1 MMIHKPIFI
10 IGVPRSGTTF
20 LYKVISAHPDVSWF
34 TSNDLVDLIPSSQ
47 HESIISN
54 WLKLKFE
61 IGKVPHNEENFFASI
76 AYRKS
81 RGKGIRKPVAIEGE
95 TFWREF
101 FGLKYTEYLPDPK
114 KHDML
119 NKLEKFISKNQKS
132 RFLNKA
138 PLHCM
143 RLFALQK
150 CFPDAKFINIYR
162 DPRSVI
168 ASSIKRDVDE
178 GIFDTGISIPNI
190 KKVQNLPQIEKWSW
204 FYKEIMN
211 YILDFS
217 QKQSNDDFFSVKYEE
232 LLINPINTVTK
243 ILNFSELS
251 IPPSIS
257 NLIPPIQETTEKWKD
272 KLTSKDQKIM
282 AEIILPVLQKM
293 NIDYNL

>member
-1 MMIHKPIFI
+1 MIKKPIFI

-20 LYKVISAHPDVSWF
+20 LYKVISAHPDVAWF
-34 TSNDLVDLIPSSQ
+34 TSHDLAYLIPSSQ

-54 WLKLKFE
+54 WMKLKFE
-61 IGKVPHNEENFFASI
+61 IGKVPQNEENFFASLTH
-76 AYRKS
+76 RKNK
-81 RGKGIRKPVAIEGE
+81 GKFLPKPVAIEGE
-95 TFWREF
+95 TFWRQF
-101 FGLKYTEYLPDPK
+101 FGLKYIENIPEPK
-114 KHDML
+114 KNEL
-119 NKLEKFISKNQKS
+119 LGKLEKLISIKQKP

-211 YILDFS
+211 YIFEFS
-217 QKQSNDDFFSVKYEE
+217 QKQSNNNFFSVKYEE
-232 LLINPINTVTK
+232 LTVNPNKIVTK

-251 IPPSIS
+251 IPPSVS
-257 NLIPPIQETTEKWKD
+257 KLIPPIQQTTEKWKD
-272 KLTSKDQKIM
+272 KLTSNDQKIIDK
-282 AEIILPVLQKM
+282 IISPILQKM